1 MRLTIGMM
9 ALALMT
15 PAMTAPALAA
25 PRKVVITR
33 DTWGIAHVSG
43 QTDAD
48 AVYGMVYAQAQ
59 DDFNRIEVN
68 YLTNLGRMAE
78 AEGEKAI
85 WQDLRQRLFI
95 DPARLKADY
104 ARSPAW
110 LKAIM
115 EAWADGLNTYLAD
128 HPEVKP
134 RVLTHFEPWMAL
146 SFTEGSIGGDI
157 EGIALS
163 QLEGFYTHHKLAMTG
178 EERGIIFREP
188 QGSNGFAIA
197 PSHSQ
202 SGHALL
208 YINPHTTFYFRS
220 ELQMTSAQGL
230 NAYGAV
236 TWGQPFIYQ
245 GFNQHAGW
253 MHTSS
258 GIDNVDEYAE
268 TIVETPQ
275 GKAYRYGAQTRPLIV
290 RPITLSYR
298 MADGTMARRTFE
310 TYATHHGPIIREEGG
325 KWISIAL
332 MNKPVPALEQS
343 FLRTK
348 AHDLAGFL
356 KIAGLKANSS
366 NNTLFA
372 DDKGHIAYL
381 HPQFVPIRDQRF
393 DWRAPVDGADPR
405 TDWMGLH
412 PLSDLPQVIDPK
424 NGWAYNT
431 NNAPWSAAAADSPK
445 KGAYPAYMDEVG
457 ANPRGPHAE
466 RVLAA
471 TPRFTLDS
479 LIAAG
484 HDPWLPAFDRLL
496 PRLFAADA
504 AAPSPARAEAIAL
517 LKSWDH
523 RTSTA
528 STAETLAIVWGE
540 NLWAKGAESAK
551 RQRMS
556 LWDWMDEQATNEQR
570 LAALDEAMAHLTKD
584 FGDWRVPWGELNR
597 YQRLTGAIT
606 QPYDDA
612 RPSLPVAFT
621 SSQWGALAVS
631 SGPRVAGMKRYY
643 GNRGNSFI
651 AAVEFGPRVTARAIS
666 TGGASGNPKSPH
678 FTDQAQ
684 RYLSGDLRPVWFYP
698 ADIKAHAESVKV
710 LIRR

>member
-343 FLRTK
+343 FLAELS
-348 AHDLAGFL
+348 AH
-356 KIAGLKANSS
+356 
-366 NNTLFA
+366 
-372 DDKGHIAYL
+372 
-381 HPQFVPIRDQRF
+381 
-393 DWRAPVDGADPR
+393 
-405 TDWMGLH
+405 
-412 PLSDLPQVIDPK
+412 
-424 NGWAYNT
+424 
-431 NNAPWSAAAADSPK
+431 
-445 KGAYPAYMDEVG
+445 KGA
-457 ANPRGPHAE
+457 
-466 RVLAA
+466 
-471 TPRFTLDS
+471 
-479 LIAAG
+479 
-484 HDPWLPAFDRLL
+484 
-496 PRLFAADA
+496 
-504 AAPSPARAEAIAL
+504 
-517 LKSWDH
+517 
-523 RTSTA
+523 
-528 STAETLAIVWGE
+528 
-540 NLWAKGAESAK
+540 
-551 RQRMS
+551 
-556 LWDWMDEQATNEQR
+556 
-570 LAALDEAMAHLTKD
+570 
-584 FGDWRVPWGELNR
+584 
-597 YQRLTGAIT
+597 
-606 QPYDDA
+606 
-612 RPSLPVAFT
+612 
-621 SSQWGALAVS
+621 
-631 SGPRVAGMKRYY
+631 
-643 GNRGNSFI
+643 
-651 AAVEFGPRVTARAIS
+651 
-666 TGGASGNPKSPH
+666 
-678 FTDQAQ
+678 
-684 RYLSGDLRPVWFYP
+684 
-698 ADIKAHAESVKV
+698 
-710 LIRR
+710 